1 MLTETSIIDSINVT
15 AVGHIEVRRADI
27 VMRNGV
33 EIAKTYHRHVL
44 EPGADLSNQEDR
56 VAAVA
61 RAAWTPSVIAAY
73 QAMKASQ
80 ND

>member
-44 EPGADLSNQEDR
+44 EPGADLSKQEDR

-61 RAAWTPSVIAAY
+61 RSVWTPELVAAY
-73 QAMKASQ
+73 SAMKAAQ